1 MGDQIWERLDP
12 LIARWRKFEPHTDA
26 ERLSALE
33 HAPTSELQ
41 RLIREVD
48 FFSIGTNDLI
58 QYLLAA
64 DRNNPRV
71 AHLYE
76 ALHPAVLS
84 AIAEVVSVA
93 RAAGK
98 EVCICGEM
106 ASDPL
111 ATLLL
116 VGMGLDQL
124 SLSPLF
130 IPVIRKIVRETN
142 YRTARLIAHDT
153 LEMAS
158 VQEIKG
164 YLIERYR
171 DLGLIKLVEMFR

>member
-1 MGDQIWERLDP
+1 
-12 LIARWRKFEPHTDA
+12 
-26 ERLSALE
+26 
-33 HAPTSELQ
+33 
-41 RLIREVD
+41 
-48 FFSIGTNDLI
+48 
-58 QYLLAA
+58 
-64 DRNNPRV
+64 
-71 AHLYE
+71 
-76 ALHPAVLS
+76 
-84 AIAEVVSVA
+84 
-93 RAAGK
+93 
-98 EVCICGEM
+98 M

-142 YRTARLIAHDT
+142 SRTASLIAHDT